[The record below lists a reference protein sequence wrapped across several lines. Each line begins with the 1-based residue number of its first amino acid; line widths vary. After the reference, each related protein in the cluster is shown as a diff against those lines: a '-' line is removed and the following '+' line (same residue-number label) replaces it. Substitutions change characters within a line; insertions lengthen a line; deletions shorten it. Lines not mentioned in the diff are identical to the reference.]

1 MEKNK
6 KIKKVKK
13 YINRRPKLLA
23 IKGVGP
29 WTVDMFGTHSQ
40 TSSPYR
46 LLHSNCTQTL
56 AFENFAGGTHSQ
68 MNSLQ
73 GRCVVKIKN
82 SLQGRCVVNMKS
94 SLQGRCVVNI
104 KNSLQGRC
112 VVNMKNSL
120 QGRCGS
126 LQGLCI
132 VNILDMRCSKYTR
145 YAV

>member
-1 MEKNK
+1 
-6 KIKKVKK
+6 
-13 YINRRPKLLA
+13 
-23 IKGVGP
+23 
-29 WTVDMFGTHSQ
+29 MFGTHSQ

-73 GRCVVKIKN
+73 GRCVVNIKN
-82 SLQGRCVVNMKS
+82 SLQGRCVVNM
-94 SLQGRCVVNI
+94 

>member
-1 MEKNK
+1 
-6 KIKKVKK
+6 
-13 YINRRPKLLA
+13 
-23 IKGVGP
+23 
-29 WTVDMFGTHSQ
+29 MFGTHSQ

-82 SLQGRCVVNMKS
+82 SLQGRCVVNMK
-94 SLQGRCVVNI
+94 
-104 KNSLQGRC
+104 
-112 VVNMKNSL
+112 NSL